1 MQRMRRLAGL
11 GTAREAPPDATQLE
25 PAPSVQRRSQRYWDA
40 MPTRRPHPLRATLH
54 NEVHARPY
62 ERMQA
67 PLSISHLAFVC
78 DANGQATDRAHL
90 EALLRDHHLPVPAP
104 EASHLSIDLPGC
116 RLRWE
121 RHTEFVSYTVSRA
134 LRPDEDLD
142 ERPAYGALPAE
153 WLAAVPGELLVAT
166 NVQVRLSH
174 EPAAAQPLRGLA
186 ERWLEPESLVGAEV
200 ADGDLQVY
208 SDFRLHPDGYGR
220 WLVGVHN
227 PSMTPRR
234 LGRYLQRLL
243 EIDTYRMMALLGLPV
258 AREVARRL
266 DELERQLANLAD
278 AGQGSSS
285 EEAALLDALTRL
297 AREVEALYARHH
309 GRFSASSAYFDL
321 VEQRIAEL
329 RERRIESLQTVREFV
344 DRRLKPAVN
353 TTVWASR
360 RLGAL
365 SERVSRASELL
376 RTRVEIEQEEQ
387 ARQLLSTMN
396 ARQGLQ
402 LRLQAAVEGLSVAAI
417 TYYGTGLVG
426 YLAKGAHALGLPIPV
441 EPVSA
446 LAVPVIAMS
455 AWLGL
460 RRLRRRIEG

>member
-1 MQRMRRLAGL
+1 
-11 GTAREAPPDATQLE
+11 
-25 PAPSVQRRSQRYWDA
+25 
-40 MPTRRPHPLRATLH
+40 MPTRHPHPLRSALH

-78 DANGQATDRAHL
+78 GAEGQAADRAHL
-90 EALLRDHHLPVPAP
+90 EVLLRDHHLPIPAP
-104 EASHLSIDLPGC
+104 ETSHLSVDLPGC

-121 RHTEFVSYTVSRA
+121 RHTEFISYTISRA
-134 LRPDEDLD
+134 VRAGEDLD
-142 ERPAYGALPAE
+142 DRPAYAALPAD

-166 NVQVRLSH
+166 NLQVRMSQEPREPQEPSH
-174 EPAAAQPLRGLA
+174 EEPLRQRA
-186 ERWLEPESLVGAEV
+186 ERWLDADSLVGAGI

-220 WLVGVHN
+220 WLVGVNN
-227 PSMTPRR
+227 PAMTPRR

-278 AGQGSSS
+278 AGQGSST

-321 VEQRIAEL
+321 VEQRIVEL
-329 RERRIESLQTVREFV
+329 REQRSESLQTVREFV

-387 ARQLLSTMN
+387 ARQLLSAMN

-426 YLAKGAHALGLPIPV
+426 YLVKGIHALGQPIPV
-441 EPVSA
+441 EPVVA
-446 LAVPVIAMS
+446 LAVPLIAVS